1 MKRLAL
7 AGLLIVIVGGVTLGS
22 SCFAPT
28 YSDCAFR
35 CASEEPK
42 CPAEYACQADG
53 YCHLPDSTAICAIP
67 RPPDLAAVNPPDLTP
82 VSAPDLAEA
91 ADASSVPDGS

>member
-7 AGLLIVIVGGVTLGS
+7 VGLLAVVVGSAALAS

-35 CASEEPK
+35 CASSEPK
-42 CPAEYACQADG
+42 CPAEYVCQADG
-53 YCHLPDSTAICAIP
+53 YCHLPDSTAICALP
-67 RPPDLAAVNPPDLTP
+67 RPPDLASGSP
-82 VSAPDLAEA
+82 PDLAEA
-91 ADASSVPDGS
+91 SDAAAASDAASAPDGT